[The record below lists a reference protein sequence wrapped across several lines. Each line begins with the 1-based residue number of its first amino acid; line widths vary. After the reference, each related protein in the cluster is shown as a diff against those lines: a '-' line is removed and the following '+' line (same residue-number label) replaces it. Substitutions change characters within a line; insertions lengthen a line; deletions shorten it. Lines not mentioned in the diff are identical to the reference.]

1 MSDWDDLDGVAQ
13 PHISG
18 EDAERLLSGASGAD
32 PSGDLADVDAVFQ
45 ALRRPAEPNELAGLE
60 SALAAFGT
68 AAVTT
73 HQASP
78 HARTRTMIKR
88 KLTSKTVATI
98 GVVTFISAGAAA
110 AAGVVPSPF
119 SSPNGHS
126 SRGADATAVTDSVGA
141 TNVVTVP
148 ALDTTPTTDKAADAT
163 QPVASSDSAVDD
175 SAPDGTEGQGP
186 DANGPAK
193 FGLCTAFHARTKH
206 DTVDTTPVESSSTVA
221 DDQPPPFRNL
231 EEAAAAAG
239 QTVDEFCADAV
250 PGGKADDSADDSAD
264 QSSDN
269 PSASAPGKAKD
280 NPSATA
286 PGHSGGNGNGNGH
299 KPGTSQP

>member
-45 ALRRPAEPNELAGLE
+45 ALRRPAETNELAGLE

-73 HQASP
+73 HHASP
-78 HARTRTMIKR
+78 NARTRTMIKR

-119 SSPNGHS
+119 SSNS
-126 SRGADATAVTDSVGA
+126 SSGADATAVTDTVLD
-141 TNVVTVP
+141 TTIVTIP
-148 ALDTTPTTDKAADAT
+148 ALDTTPTTDKAADTT
-163 QPVASSDSAVDD
+163 QPVANSDDAPDD
-175 SAPDGTEGQGP
+175 SEAADGASDNSDATEGQGP

-250 PGGKADDSADDSAD
+250 PGGKADDSADE
-264 QSSDN
+264 SSDN

-286 PGHSGGNGNGNGH
+286 PGHSGGNGNGH